1 MYEDGKIYLGT
12 SRHPDDSIDKGEYLN
27 LKLANRHGL
36 ITGATGTG
44 KTVTLQIL
52 AEGFSNAGVP
62 VFCADVKGDLSGLAA
77 AGETRD
83 FLTKRAETIGFD
95 EYQFQ
100 EFPVI
105 FWDLFGIQGHPVRTT
120 LSEMGPLLLSR
131 LLDLNNTQEG
141 VLNIAF
147 KIADDEGLLL
157 LDMKD
162 LRALLANIG
171 KRAGEI
177 SNTYG
182 YVSKPSIGAIQRQ
195 LLVLEQQGA
204 ENFFAEP
211 GLQIADLM
219 RTTRDGRGAISVLAA
234 DKLMM
239 SPRLYSTFLLWLM
252 SELFEELPEV
262 GNPDKP
268 KMVFFFDEAHLLF
281 NDAPKI
287 LIEKIEQV
295 VKLIRSKGIGVYFV
309 TQNPL
314 DVPDSVLSQLGN
326 RIQHALRAYT
336 PREQKAVKT
345 AADTFRPNPEF
356 KASKVITQLGVG
368 EALVS
373 TLMKKGVPSIVQRT
387 LIRPP
392 SSRLGPITVSERRD
406 VINNSPV
413 GAQYEKTV
421 DRESAF
427 ELLKKRAANAQIEE
441 EKKQAQED
449 REREE
454 NGRTR
459 QNRSGY
465 QTSDRDDRPTKRA
478 RTRRTSTRSRRQT
491 VTEAATKSLVRT
503 IANSLGR
510 ALVRGILGSLKKG
523 F

>member
-77 AGETRD
+77 AGETKD

-105 FWDLFGIQGHPVRTT
+105 FWDLFGIQGHPVRAT

-204 ENFFAEP
+204 KNFFAEP

-356 KASKVITQLGVG
+356 KAFDVITQLGVG

-392 SSRLGPITVSERRD
+392 SSRLGPITVAERRD

-427 ELLKKRAANAQIEE
+427 ELLKKRAADAQLEE

-454 NGRTR
+454 NGRAKK
-459 QNRSGY
+459 NRSGY

-478 RTRRTSTRSRRQT
+478 RSRRRSTRSRRQT

>member
-12 SRHPDDSIDKGEYLN
+12 SRHPDDSIGKGEYLN

-77 AGETRD
+77 AGETKD

-105 FWDLFGIQGHPVRTT
+105 FWDMFGKQGHPVRAT

-162 LRALLANIG
+162 LRALLSNIG
-171 KRAGEI
+171 KRASEV

-252 SELFEELPEV
+252 S
-262 GNPDKP
+262 
-268 KMVFFFDEAHLLF
+268 
-281 NDAPKI
+281 
-287 LIEKIEQV
+287 
-295 VKLIRSKGIGVYFV
+295 
-309 TQNPL
+309 
-314 DVPDSVLSQLGN
+314 
-326 RIQHALRAYT
+326 
-336 PREQKAVKT
+336 
-345 AADTFRPNPEF
+345 
-356 KASKVITQLGVG
+356 
-368 EALVS
+368 
-373 TLMKKGVPSIVQRT
+373 
-387 LIRPP
+387 
-392 SSRLGPITVSERRD
+392 
-406 VINNSPV
+406 
-413 GAQYEKTV
+413 
-421 DRESAF
+421 
-427 ELLKKRAANAQIEE
+427 
-441 EKKQAQED
+441 
-449 REREE
+449 
-454 NGRTR
+454 
-459 QNRSGY
+459 
-465 QTSDRDDRPTKRA
+465 
-478 RTRRTSTRSRRQT
+478 
-491 VTEAATKSLVRT
+491 
-503 IANSLGR
+503 
-510 ALVRGILGSLKKG
+510 
-523 F
+523 